1 MSVIKGDFT
10 GFTFNG
16 VHSSELGLTRV
27 SDGSRYT
34 EELLPAIQDKTVQI
48 PGADGTYYYGS
59 TYTQRPFNISVVFDD
74 MTEEQFVRLKRVF
87 GDKGIHDLI
96 FDEWPYKIYRVKS
109 TGTPN
114 LKYICFNKEIDQND
128 RDYEINSKIKTKEDL
143 YGVGARS
150 TNGRV
155 YKGEGQINLIT
166 YSPFAR
172 SRYKY
177 IDQYNFFNVPEWGS
191 MDTAAANNVHY
202 NLYDWVDSV
211 GFRTSNVGKDY
222 NGVTYQIDKVTNNG
236 VMIYNPGDLPANFT
250 LTVVPNETFNGLRL
264 DLDDNY
270 LNLDGFTLEGNDKAF
285 RINGKLNLIEGLI
298 EDSNSYYYIEHT
310 PNENPKEE
318 GLYEYDL
325 TNQNYSI
332 TTDTSIDSLKTYYK
346 QMVGKY
352 EPSGNIYNKAIIQGD
367 FFKLPITSD
376 LEFMRFSPT
385 NSGGAVPSFDENSRI
400 EYNYLFY

>member
-1 MSVIKGDFT
+1 MSAIKGDFT

-16 VHSSELGLTRV
+16 IHSSELGITRV

-59 TYTQRPFNISVVFDD
+59 SYTQRPFNISVVFDD
-74 MTEEQFVRLKRVF
+74 MTETQFVRLKKVF

-96 FDEWPYKIYRVKS
+96 FDEWPYKVYRVKS

-114 LKYICFNKEIDQND
+114 LKYICFDKGIDQND
-128 RDYEINSKIKTKEDL
+128 RDYEADSEIKTKEDL

-150 TNGRV
+150 TNGRI
-155 YKGEGQINLIT
+155 YKGEGQINLIA

-191 MDTAAANNVHY
+191 MDSAAADSVHY

-211 GFRTSNVGKDY
+211 GFKTSNVGKSY
-222 NGVTYQIDKVTNNG
+222 NGTSYQIDKVTSNG
-236 VMIYNPGDLPANFT
+236 VMIYNPGDLPTNFI
-250 LTVVPNETFNGLRL
+250 LTIVPEGSFSGLRL
-264 DLDDNY
+264 DLDDSC
-270 LNLDGFTLEGNDKAF
+270 LILSGFSLEGSDKAF

-298 EDSNSYYYIEHT
+298 EDSNSYYYVT
-310 PNENPKEE
+310 YVPTENSELE
-318 GLYEYDL
+318 GLYEYDS
-325 TNQNYSI
+325 TDQNYKE
-332 TTDTSIDSLKTYYK
+332 TDDPTIESKTYYK

-352 EPSGNIYNKAIIQGD
+352 IPSGNIYNKAIIQGD
-367 FFKLPITSD
+367 FFKLPVTSD
-376 LEFMRFSPT
+376 LEFMSFSPAV
-385 NSGGAVPSFDENSRI
+385 SGGTAPVLDENSRI

>member
-1 MSVIKGDFT
+1 MSAIKGDFT

-59 TYTQRPFNISVVFDD
+59 SYTQKPFNISVVFDD
-74 MTEEQFVRLKRVF
+74 MTEEQFVRIKKVF

-96 FDEWPYKIYRVKS
+96 FDEWPYKVYRVKS

-114 LKYICFNKEIDQND
+114 LKYICFDKGIDKND
-128 RDYEINSKIKTKEDL
+128 RDYEDNSNIKTKKDL
-143 YGVGARS
+143 YRVSARS
-150 TNGRV
+150 TNGRI
-155 YKGEGQINLIT
+155 YKGEGQINLIA

-191 MDTAAANNVHY
+191 MDTATADSVHY

-211 GFRTSNVGKDY
+211 GFKTSNVGKSY
-222 NGVTYQIDKVTNNG
+222 NNQTYQIDKITNSG
-236 VMIYNPGDLPANFT
+236 VMIYNPGDLPTNFT
-250 LTVVPNETFNGLRL
+250 LTVVPNGTFSGLRL
-264 DLDDNY
+264 DLDDNC

-298 EDSNSYYYIEHT
+298 EDSNSYSYIIYT

-318 GLYEYDL
+318 GLYEYDS

-352 EPSGNIYNKAIIQGD
+352 EPSGNIYNKAIVQGD

>member
-1 MSVIKGDFT
+1 MSAIKGDFT

-16 VHSSELGLTRV
+16 IHSSELGLTRV

-59 TYTQRPFNISVVFDD
+59 SYTQRPFNISVVFDN
-74 MTEEQFVRLKRVF
+74 MTEEQFVRIKKVF

-96 FDEWPYKIYRVKS
+96 FDEWPYKVYRVKS

-114 LKYICFNKEIDQND
+114 LKYICFDKGIDQND
-128 RDYEINSKIKTKEDL
+128 RDYEDNSNIKTKKDL
-143 YGVGARS
+143 YGVSARS
-150 TNGRV
+150 TNGRI
-155 YKGEGQINLIT
+155 YKGEGQINLIA

-177 IDQYNFFNVPEWGS
+177 IDQYNFFNIPEWGS
-191 MDTAAANNVHY
+191 MDTAAADSVHY

-211 GFRTSNVGKDY
+211 GFKTSNVGKSY
-222 NGVTYQIDKVTNNG
+222 NNQTYQIDKVTNNG
-236 VMIYNPGDLPANFT
+236 VMIYNPGDLPVNFT
-250 LTVVPNETFNGLRL
+250 LTIVPNGTFNGLRL

-298 EDSNSYYYIEHT
+298 EDSNSYYYIEYI

-352 EPSGNIYNKAIIQGD
+352 EPSGIIYNKAIIQGD

-376 LEFMRFSPT
+376 LEFMSFSPAI
-385 NSGGAVPSFDENSRI
+385 SGGTTPTLDENSRI

>member
-1 MSVIKGDFT
+1 MSAIKGDFT

-16 VHSSELGLTRV
+16 IHSSELGITRV

-59 TYTQRPFNISVVFDD
+59 SYTQRPFNISVVFDD
-74 MTEEQFVRLKRVF
+74 MTETQFVRLKKVF

-96 FDEWPYKIYRVKS
+96 FDEWPYKVYRVKS

-114 LKYICFNKEIDQND
+114 LKYICFDKGIDQND
-128 RDYEINSKIKTKEDL
+128 RDYDNDSQIKSKEDL
-143 YGVGARS
+143 YGVSARS

-166 YSPFAR
+166 YAPFAR

-191 MDTAAANNVHY
+191 MDTAAADSVHY

-211 GFRTSNVGKDY
+211 GFRTSNVGKSY
-222 NGVTYQIDKVTNNG
+222 NNTTYQIDKVTNSG
-236 VMIYNPGDLPANFT
+236 VMIYNPGDLPTNFT
-250 LTVVPNETFNGLRL
+250 LTIVPKGTFNGLRV
-264 DLDDNY
+264 DLGDSCLI
-270 LNLDGFTLEGNDKAF
+270 LNGFSLEGSDKAF

-298 EDSNSYYYIEHT
+298 EDNSSYYYIQYT
-310 PNENPKEE
+310 PTSNPKEE
-318 GLYEYDL
+318 GLYEYNF
-325 TNQNYSI
+325 TTQNYE
-332 TTDTSIDSLKTYYK
+332 TTNDTTIGSKTYYK

-352 EPSGNIYNKAIIQGD
+352 EPSGIIYNKNITQGD

-376 LEFMRFSPT
+376 LEFMSFSPAI
-385 NSGGAVPSFDENSRI
+385 SGGTASVLDENSRI